1 MQGDLAPPSH
11 RPDYSG
17 YRDLNTQHHE
27 LAMEIKKN
35 RLEYARKG
43 QMFRN
48 EQEFHNE
55 GEKVRI
61 NKRDKDGG
69 LPQICYDSDHQDME
83 YHENLSSTPGPH
95 DHDNAI
101 IHFII
106 TTTYWTVSVHLA
118 HHTQVINHNVK
129 LDTFQNH
136 WRGKLR
142 LSNQDC
148 LFSPYSIRRL

>member
-95 DHDNAI
+95 DHDNANTF
-101 IHFII
+101 H
-106 TTTYWTVSVHLA
+106 YY
-118 HHTQVINHNVK
+118 HNL
-129 LDTFQNH
+129 LDSL
-136 WRGKLR
+136 GAP
-142 LSNQDC
+142 SA
-148 LFSPYSIRRL
+148 PYTGYQP